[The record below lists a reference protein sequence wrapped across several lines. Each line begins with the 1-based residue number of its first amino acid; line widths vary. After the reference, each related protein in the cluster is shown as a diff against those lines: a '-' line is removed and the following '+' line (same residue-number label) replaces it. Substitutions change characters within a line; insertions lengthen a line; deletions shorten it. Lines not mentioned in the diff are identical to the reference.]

1 MYVYLDIKIKVM
13 TTFLLYTFLLVCLG
27 ILVRIFWIPLVFI
40 GGMLFIVLGI
50 IVCAG
55 VTAFTLEL
63 INAILTDGT
72 WIGFSTYFTY
82 SAIFYTV
89 MMLVYMSIISDT
101 IGIGLDLLRK
111 FIRKI

>member
-1 MYVYLDIKIKVM
+1 MS
-13 TTFLLYTFLLVCLG
+13 TFLSFILLLVCLG
-27 ILVRIFWIPLVFI
+27 ILIRIFWIPLVFI

>member
-1 MYVYLDIKIKVM
+1 MAM
-13 TTFLLYTFLLVCLG
+13 FLLYAFLLVCLG
-27 ILVRIFWIPLVFI
+27 IFIRIFWIPLVFI
-40 GGMLFIVLGI
+40 GSILFIILGI

-63 INAILTDGT
+63 IHAILTDGT
-72 WIGFSTYFTY
+72 WTGFSTYFTY
-82 SAIFYTV
+82 SAVFYTA
-89 MMLVYMSIISDT
+89 MMLIYMSIISDT

>member
-1 MYVYLDIKIKVM
+1 MAM
-13 TTFLLYTFLLVCLG
+13 FLLYTFLLVCLG

-40 GGMLFIVLGI
+40 GGIVFIILGI
-50 IVCAG
+50 VVSAG
-55 VTAFTLEL
+55 VTAFALEL
-63 INAILTDGT
+63 IHAILTDGT
-72 WIGFSTYFTY
+72 WTGFSTYFTY

-89 MMLVYMSIISDT
+89 MILIYISIISNG

>member
-1 MYVYLDIKIKVM
+1 MAM
-13 TTFLLYTFLLVCLG
+13 FLLYTFLLVCLG

-40 GGMLFIVLGI
+40 GGIVFIILGI
-50 IVCAG
+50 VVSAG
-55 VTAFTLEL
+55 VTAFALEL
-63 INAILTDGT
+63 IHAILTDGT
-72 WIGFSTYFTY
+72 WTGFSTYFTY

-89 MMLVYMSIISDT
+89 MMLIYISIISNG

>member
-1 MYVYLDIKIKVM
+1 M
-13 TTFLLYTFLLVCLG
+13 
-27 ILVRIFWIPLVFI
+27 FI
-40 GGMLFIVLGI
+40 GGTLFIMLGI

-101 IGIGLDLLRK
+101 VGIGLDLLRK